1 AGATDVTVAVGAN
14 GGLEFTSTATGTS
27 AAVTIDNFAGN
38 IDGSSDAFELA
49 DLGLTETTVGSGNV
63 TASGESDAFTL
74 TAGQVVTFDV
84 NDVTVSFGD
93 ADSTTETT
101 FSATQVADAINE
113 ALAQANNYELTAS
126 VDADTG
132 EVELISRELG
142 TKASVT
148 LDNFTGS
155 TDGTAAF
162 AEADLGLTSTTA
174 TDTGEK
180 TDVLTTGSDIVVG
193 SDYTDTITLK
203 IASLTTNALGIV
215 DLNVSS
221 QEGAEEAL
229 AVLDMAIDKVSN
241 VRAEMGATVS
251 RLEYRSTQLET
262 SIENLEA
269 SESAISDVDIASEQA
284 HLSAASVKVQ
294 AAVAAAS
301 QANQMPENLLKLLQ

>member
-1 AGATDVTVAVGAN
+1 MAN
-14 GGLEFTSTATGTS
+14 
-27 AAVTIDNFAGN
+27 
-38 IDGSSDAFELA
+38 
-49 DLGLTETTVGSGNV
+49 LGLTETDTGEV

-93 ADSTTETT
+93 ADSTEATT
-101 FSATQVADAINE
+101 FSATEVSAAINTALADAG
-113 ALAQANNYELTAS
+113 NYDLTAS
-126 VDADTG
+126 IDSDTG
-132 EVELISRELG
+132 EIELTSRQTG

-174 TDTGEK
+174 TATGTS
-180 TDVLTTGSDIVVG
+180 TDVSTTGATVVVG
-193 SDYTDTITLK
+193 SDYTDTITLT
-203 IASLTTNALGIV
+203 IQNLNTTALGINEL
-215 DLNVSS
+215 DVST
-221 QEGAEEAL
+221 QAGAEEAL
-229 AVLDMAIDKVSN
+229 AVIDNAIDSVSQA
-241 VRAEMGATVS
+241 RAEMGATVS

-269 SESAISDVDIASEQA
+269 AQSAISDVDIASEQA
-284 HLSAASVKVQ
+284 SLSASAVKVQ

-301 QANQMPENLLKLLQ
+301 QANQMPQNLLKLLN